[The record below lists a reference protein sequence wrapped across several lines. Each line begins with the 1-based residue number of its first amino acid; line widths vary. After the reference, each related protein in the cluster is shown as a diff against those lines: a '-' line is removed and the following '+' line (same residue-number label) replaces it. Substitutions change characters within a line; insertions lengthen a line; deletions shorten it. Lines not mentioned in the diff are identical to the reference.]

1 MLVYFYVVPEAV
13 FVPFHYFFYIF
24 FVALISTILSSRNS
38 VSAPLLL
45 ILLVYYSGEGNGTP
59 LQYSCLAN
67 PMDGGA
73 W

>member
-1 MLVYFYVVPEAV
+1 MEDPIGHWDWFQQVLNA
-13 FVPFHYFFYIF
+13 HLFFMPLEKWNDF
-24 FVALISTILSSRNS
+24 TALAGFN
-38 VSAPLLL
+38 
-45 ILLVYYSGEGNGTP
+45 GEGNGTP